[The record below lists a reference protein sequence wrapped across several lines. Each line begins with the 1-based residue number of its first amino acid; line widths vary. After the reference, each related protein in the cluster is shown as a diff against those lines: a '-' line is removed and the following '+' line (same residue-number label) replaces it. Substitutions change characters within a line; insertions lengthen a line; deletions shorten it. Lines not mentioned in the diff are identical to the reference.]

1 MPPAA
6 ANKEV
11 DMSILE
17 YTALELAGQIK
28 KKEISCR
35 EAVEAVFGQI
45 EKKEKELNCYISL
58 DREEALKQADEVQ
71 KKIEDGALPA
81 RWRGCRRR

>member
-1 MPPAA
+1 
-6 ANKEV
+6 
-11 DMSILE
+11 MSILE

-71 KKIEDGALPA
+71 KKSRTEPLPA